1 MIQKLIRQNSRTSQ
15 ITRVLNVS
23 VVLAI
28 VLVGQTIACAN
39 HNDDEKDD
47 LRLSRANQ
55 LRALSAGDE
64 AFTEPIETIK
74 IASAE
79 SGIVGKVKI
88 KRGDTVGVD
97 DLLFELDMSV
107 LEASKRLA
115 SAKANSKARLKAAK
129 VEYEAKTKRYKKL
142 VTLREDGAGSAEE
155 VEKAQTDAEVARQ
168 SVEAIIEENE
178 QAALE
183 TKRIE
188 SQMELRRVRTPIQG
202 IVIDVRKK
210 EGEYVASSD
219 PHLATIVQ
227 LETLRVVFY
236 LPTSRVSKIKQ
247 GDNAELLLTE
257 TKQHAK
263 GLVEYVAP
271 ITNADSGR
279 VRVEVL
285 IPNDEGAYRSGVRC
299 RVLEVFAQQSMLDEP
314 SQARKK

>member
-1 MIQKLIRQNSRTSQ
+1 MV
-15 ITRVLNVS
+15 TRGFGV
-23 VVLAI
+23 VVLLLA
-28 VLVGQTIACAN
+28 GQTISHA
-39 HNDDEKDD
+39 NDDDKKDGSK
-47 LRLSRANQ
+47 LSRASQ
-55 LRALSAGDE
+55 MRALTAGDE

-88 KRGDTVGVD
+88 KRGDVVSAE

-129 VEYEAKTKRYKKL
+129 VEFEAKTKRLKKL
-142 VTLREDGAGSAEE
+142 ILLREDGAGSVQE
-155 VEKAQTDAEVARQ
+155 VEKAKTDAEVSRQ

-188 SQMELRRVRTPIQG
+188 SQMELRRIRTPIRG
-202 IVIDVRKK
+202 IVIDIRKK
-210 EGEYVASSD
+210 EGEYVSSSD

-236 LPTSRVSKIKQ
+236 LPTSRVSRIKQ
-247 GDNAELLLTE
+247 GDYAELLLTE

-285 IPNDEGAYRSGVRC
+285 IPNEAGEYRSGVRC
-299 RVLEVFAQQSMLDEP
+299 RVLDVFAQQSMLDEP
-314 SQARKK
+314 NQIRK